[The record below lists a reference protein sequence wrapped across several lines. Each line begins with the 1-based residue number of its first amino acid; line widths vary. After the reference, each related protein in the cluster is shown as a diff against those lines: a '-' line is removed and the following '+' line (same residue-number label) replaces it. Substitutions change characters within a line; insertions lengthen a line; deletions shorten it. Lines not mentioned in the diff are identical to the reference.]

1 MDQQL
6 KPAKIMNRGNEMR
19 LWDNIN
25 EVLDDLGLRYRV
37 DLDHDYVVNDTLER
51 ACYAAE
57 RLRVVGEVVQVQKI
71 GNSLPKLV
79 F

>member
-1 MDQQL
+1 
-6 KPAKIMNRGNEMR
+6 MR
-19 LWDNIN
+19 LWNKIN

-37 DLDHDYVVNDTLER
+37 DPDHDYVVDDTLER
-51 ACYAAE
+51 ACFAAE
-57 RLRVVGEVVQVQKI
+57 RLRVVGQEVRVEKI

>member
-1 MDQQL
+1 
-6 KPAKIMNRGNEMR
+6 MR
-19 LWDNIN
+19 LWEKIN
-25 EVLDDLGLRYRV
+25 HVLDDLGLRYRV
-37 DLDHDYVVNDTLER
+37 DPDHNYLVDDTLER

-57 RLRVVGEVVQVQKI
+57 RLRVVGEVVQVQKV